1 MPHFAQFYK
10 CALQVNP
17 YCYSAYRGNSIKD
30 EDEYNASILQKC
42 KQYSIQV
49 VGLANH
55 GDVDSSESL
64 RKLLSENGIVVFP
77 GFEIMSAEKIH
88 MVCLFPE
95 NKTISDLNRYLG
107 ALGLGAAVRGNETS
121 SCTFEEI
128 AQKVYAFGGF
138 FYAAHITG
146 ENGILKLGKMHH
158 LWKSP
163 LLQAAQIPDS
173 KENIDPKYKGII
185 RNTDPQYKR
194 EKAPAFINACDI
206 EKPEDLERQQAATL
220 IKMSEPSFTCFVLA
234 FKDPESR
241 VCLQTDVDLSYQS
254 SINSL
259 RVFGGYLDG
268 FSVEFSAHLD
278 TIIGGRGTGKSTII
292 NLIRYALGK
301 EPNKERV
308 KEYNE
313 MIEHNLGSGSRVE
326 MEVTSYAQYGQKFKI
341 IRRYKTDPVIED
353 ANGNVTSM
361 VADEILPNIEIYGQN
376 EIVDVIKSNPSIA
389 KIVSRLFSV
398 DSSLRQTIDEAY
410 KKLHMNTNEIIDC
423 NKQIDNDESTVSDLP
438 ALKERL
444 RFYREA
450 GLEEKLP
457 ILRKMST
464 EEAAFNQVKKEI
476 ELFSPIKWPSLSTL
490 KDDSKELL
498 VLQQLVTEFNSQSE
512 KIQTDYNALISW
524 LSLEYAAIRGKWNKQ
539 SESYDEAIRD
549 SLCTIEGIQDKS
561 ATDIAKDFS
570 ETIMKIK
577 NAEPIQDRIDRQKEA
592 KIRLLMKRKT
602 LIESCKKSLDDY
614 MECINKQV
622 KKLNKNVFSNSIR
635 ISIEYRQVKD
645 AVIAQLKTIKGVG
658 DVSLTGFLQYSDF
671 DIFTFADD
679 IRKGKDILIEKYKF
693 TGGIAEKIIS
703 HYDELSLLRMEEMQ
717 LDDIY
722 HIELFVNGQFKPLER
737 LSKGQQCTAILNIL
751 LVENKDPLIVDQP
764 EDNLDNAFIADSL
777 IASIRKNKLLRHYIF
792 ATHNANIPVF
802 GDAEL
807 IVAMEEQDGKGRI
820 IQGGIGSIDTPS
832 VRDYAVQVLEG
843 GREAFLMREKKY
855 GIGEYN
861 HFMNK

>member
-1 MPHFAQFYK
+1 M
-10 CALQVNP
+10 
-17 YCYSAYRGNSIKD
+17 
-30 EDEYNASILQKC
+30 
-42 KQYSIQV
+42 
-49 VGLANH
+49 
-55 GDVDSSESL
+55 
-64 RKLLSENGIVVFP
+64 
-77 GFEIMSAEKIH
+77 
-88 MVCLFPE
+88 
-95 NKTISDLNRYLG
+95 
-107 ALGLGAAVRGNETS
+107 
-121 SCTFEEI
+121 
-128 AQKVYAFGGF
+128 
-138 FYAAHITG
+138 
-146 ENGILKLGKMHH
+146 
-158 LWKSP
+158 
-163 LLQAAQIPDS
+163 
-173 KENIDPKYKGII
+173 
-185 RNTDPQYKR
+185 
-194 EKAPAFINACDI
+194 
-206 EKPEDLERQQAATL
+206 
-220 IKMSEPSFTCFVLA
+220 
-234 FKDPESR
+234 
-241 VCLQTDVDLSYQS
+241 
-254 SINSL
+254 
-259 RVFGGYLDG
+259 
-268 FSVEFSAHLD
+268 
-278 TIIGGRGTGKSTII
+278 
-292 NLIRYALGK
+292 
-301 EPNKERV
+301 
-308 KEYNE
+308 
-313 MIEHNLGSGSRVE
+313 
-326 MEVTSYAQYGQKFKI
+326 
-341 IRRYKTDPVIED
+341 
-353 ANGNVTSM
+353 
-361 VADEILPNIEIYGQN
+361 
-376 EIVDVIKSNPSIA
+376 
-389 KIVSRLFSV
+389 FSV

-498 VLQQLVTEFNSQSE
+498 VLQQLVTEFNSRSE

-577 NAEPIQDRIDRQKEA
+577 NAEPIQDRIDRQKEV

-658 DVSLTGFLQYSDF
+658 DVSLIGFLQYSDF

>member
-10 CALQVNP
+10 CDLQVNP
-17 YCYSAYRGNSIKD
+17 YCYSAYRGNSVKD

-107 ALGLGAAVRGNETS
+107 ALGLGTAVRGNETS

-376 EIVDVIKSNPSIA
+376 EIADVIKSNLSIA

-423 NKQIDNDESTVSDLP
+423 NKQIDNGESTVSDLP

-476 ELFSPIKWPSLSTL
+476 DLFSPIKWPSLSTL

-498 VLQQLVTEFNSQSE
+498 VLQQLVTEFNSRSE

-561 ATDIAKDFS
+561 AADIAKDFS

-577 NAEPIQDRIDRQKEA
+577 NAEPIQDRIDRQKEV

-645 AVIAQLKTIKGVG
+645 AVIAQLKTIKGDG

-703 HYDELSLLRMEEMQ
+703 HYDELSLLHMEEMQ

>member
-128 AQKVYAFGGF
+128 AQTVYAFGGF

-476 ELFSPIKWPSLSTL
+476 DLFSPIKWPSLSTL

-498 VLQQLVTEFNSQSE
+498 VLQQLVTEFNSRSE

>member
-476 ELFSPIKWPSLSTL
+476 DLFSPIKWPSLSTL

-498 VLQQLVTEFNSQSE
+498 VLQQLVTEFNSRSE

-577 NAEPIQDRIDRQKEA
+577 NAEPIQDRIDRQKEV

-602 LIESCKKSLDDY
+602 LIESCKKSLYDY

>member
-17 YCYSAYRGNSIKD
+17 YCYSAYRGDSIKD

-326 MEVTSYAQYGQKFKI
+326 MEVTSYAQYGQRFKI

-376 EIVDVIKSNPSIA
+376 EIIDAVRSNPSIA

-398 DSSLRQTIDEAY
+398 DSSLRQAIDEAY
-410 KKLHMNTNEIIDC
+410 KRLHMNTNEIIDC

-457 ILRKMST
+457 MLRKMST
-464 EEAAFNQVKKEI
+464 EEAAFNQVKNEI
-476 ELFSPIKWPSLSTL
+476 DLFPPIKWPSLSTL
-490 KDDSKELL
+490 KDDSEEIA
-498 VLQQLVTEFNSQSE
+498 VLQQLVTEFNSRSE

-549 SLCTIEGIQDKS
+549 SLSTIEGIQDKS
-561 ATDIAKDFS
+561 AADIAKDFS

-577 NAEPIQDRIDRQKEA
+577 NAEPIQDRIDKQIEVKQ
-592 KIRLLMKRKT
+592 RLLMKRKT
-602 LIESCKKSLDDY
+602 LIESCKKSLDNY
-614 MECINKQV
+614 MECINRQV

-635 ISIEYRQVKD
+635 ISIEYRQQKD

-658 DVSLTGFLQYSDF
+658 DASLTGFLQYSDF

-693 TGGIAEKIIS
+693 TAGIAEKIIS
-703 HYDELSLLRMEEMQ
+703 YFDELSLLRMEEMQ

-722 HIELFVNGQFKPLER
+722 HIELFVNGQFKPLEK

-807 IVAMEEQDGKGRI
+807 IVAMEEQDGKGKI

-861 HFMNK
+861 HLMNK

>member
-301 EPNKERV
+301 EANKERV

-498 VLQQLVTEFNSQSE
+498 VLQQLVTEFNSRSE

>member
-389 KIVSRLFSV
+389 KIVSRLFSF

-476 ELFSPIKWPSLSTL
+476 DLFSPIKWPSLSTL

-498 VLQQLVTEFNSQSE
+498 VLQQLVTEFNSRSE

-602 LIESCKKSLDDY
+602 LIESYKKSLDDY

>member
-49 VGLANH
+49 VDLANH

-476 ELFSPIKWPSLSTL
+476 DLFSPIKWPSLSTL

-498 VLQQLVTEFNSQSE
+498 VLQQLVTEFNSRSE

>member
-128 AQKVYAFGGF
+128 AQKVYAFGGV

-498 VLQQLVTEFNSQSE
+498 VLQQLVTEFNSRSE

-577 NAEPIQDRIDRQKEA
+577 NAEPIQDRIDRQKEV

>member
-254 SINSL
+254 SINFL

-476 ELFSPIKWPSLSTL
+476 DLFSPIKWPSLSTL

-498 VLQQLVTEFNSQSE
+498 VLQQLVTEFNSRSE